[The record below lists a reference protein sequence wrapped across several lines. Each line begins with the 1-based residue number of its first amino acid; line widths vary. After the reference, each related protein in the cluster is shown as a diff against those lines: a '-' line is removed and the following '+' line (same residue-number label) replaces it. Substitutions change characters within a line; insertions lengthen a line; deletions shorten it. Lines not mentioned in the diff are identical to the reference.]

1 VRTRNMLRWWSVV
14 LALSAITPAAHAQS
28 VVRVLDRDSLPIP
41 YALVQVGGGTERIA
55 DSLGRARFGKEIGA
69 APSLTVRRIGYAPF
83 QGRATASPHG
93 EFVVLLEPT
102 VRELEAVQT
111 VALRSTPLSRTG
123 FYDRMQRVHD
133 GAIVGRFITPEE
145 LEQRRPTLVSQ
156 VLQGLPSVRV
166 QRAPDGRAVVLGRG
180 GCPMTVLLDGQRLNG
195 LLQDNKQFRNTSI
208 NPRGQY
214 GGGGAGDL
222 SLDQATVAT
231 EVMAIEVYNSTANA
245 PSELIPTTGGGSCGL
260 IAIWTGPRR

>member
-1 VRTRNMLRWWSVV
+1 MHTRNMRRWWSVV
-14 LALSAITPAAHAQS
+14 LALSAIIPEVHAQS
-28 VVRVLDRDSLPIP
+28 LVRVLDRDSVPIP
-41 YALVQVGGGTERIA
+41 FALVQVGGGTERVA
-55 DSLGRARFGKEIGA
+55 DSLGRARFGKELGA

-83 QGRATASPHG
+83 QGRATASPQG
-93 EFVVLLEPT
+93 EFLVLLEPMA
-102 VRELEAVQT
+102 RELEAVQT
-111 VALRSTPLSRTG
+111 AARRRTPLSRTG

-166 QRAPDGRAVVLGRG
+166 QRAPDGRAVILGRG

-195 LLQDNKQFRNTSI
+195 LLQDNAQFRNTSI
-208 NPRGQY
+208 NPRGQQ
-214 GGGGAGDL
+214 GGGDL
-222 SLDQATVAT
+222 GLDEATNAT

-245 PSELIPTTGGGSCGL
+245 PSELVPLTGGGSCGL

>member
-1 VRTRNMLRWWSVV
+1 V
-14 LALSAITPAAHAQS
+14 
-28 VVRVLDRDSLPIP
+28 
-41 YALVQVGGGTERIA
+41 
-55 DSLGRARFGKEIGA
+55 
-69 APSLTVRRIGYAPF
+69 
-83 QGRATASPHG
+83 
-93 EFVVLLEPT
+93 
-102 VRELEAVQT
+102 LEAVPT

-180 GCPMTVLLDGQRLNG
+180 GCPMTVLLDGQRRNG
-195 LLQDNKQFRNTSI
+195 LLQDNSRFRTTSI
-208 NPRGQY
+208 NPQGQY
-214 GGGGAGDL
+214 GNGDL
-222 SLDQATVAT
+222 SLDEATNAT

-245 PSELIPTTGGGSCGL
+245 PSELIPTTGGGSCRL
-260 IAIWTGPRR
+260 IAIWTGARRERGTAPVLPLLHRHSTHHLRIVRTAPSTSARSKHDHLRSRIAAERITHEHRFTANRRAWMRAGFIAPGRAARCT

>member
-1 VRTRNMLRWWSVV
+1 MNTRRIMLPLSVAV
-14 LALSAITPAAHAQS
+14 ALSALTASAHAQS
-28 VVRVLDRDSLPIP
+28 IVRVLDRDSLPIP
-41 YALVQVGGGTERIA
+41 FALVQVGGGAERVA
-55 DSLGRARFGKEIGA
+55 DSLGRARFAKELGTA
-69 APSLTVRRIGYAPF
+69 ASLTVRRIGYAPF
-83 QGRATASPHG
+83 HGRATTSAQG
-93 EFVVLLEPT
+93 ELVVLLEPM

-195 LLQDNKQFRNTSI
+195 LLQDNARFRSTSI
-208 NPRGQY
+208 NPQGQRD
-214 GGGGAGDL
+214 GGDL
-222 SLDQATVAT
+222 SLDEATNAS